1 MLVLIF
7 KCDILSIDVFGPLW
21 LAHTTDALLC
31 WNIYI
36 FRVALNLLGYD
47 PKYANKELDN
57 MMTELQ

>member
-1 MLVLIF
+1 MYLSDKMLVLIF

-36 FRVALNLLGYD
+36 FRDALNLLGYD
-47 PKYANKELDN
+47 PK
-57 MMTELQ
+57 